1 MGYALVPTTGDQI
14 LLHSCGGF
22 KLHHLIRK
30 NLQNS
35 SLQVAIYAGSKIFIS
50 ENKDDQN
57 EVFNARQGIGMVV
70 FVFLFGY

>member
-1 MGYALVPTTGDQI
+1 MLKFV
-14 LLHSCGGF
+14 
-22 KLHHLIRK
+22 
-30 NLQNS
+30 